1 MRLAAAAL
9 ALAAIAAPAAA
20 QGPNTVFGPG
30 VQSCAQ
36 FVASFQNGERATFRT
51 WTLGFISA
59 LSRDSNVGAGR
70 YDRFTRRFQQEVYA
84 SRGGYEAFEAR
95 LRARCRTARSISYE
109 EAVWREVQAMN
120 GESI

>member
-1 MRLAAAAL
+1 MAAAF
-9 ALAAIAAPAAA
+9 ALAAIAVPAAS

-30 VQSCAQ
+30 TKSCAQ
-36 FVASFQNGERATFRT
+36 FTASFRNGEREAFRT

-70 YDRFTRRFQQEVYA
+70 FDRFTRRFQQEVYT
-84 SRGGYEAFEAR
+84 SRGGYEAFEKR
-95 LRARCRTARSISYE
+95 LRARCETARTLTYE

-120 GESI
+120 GDPI